1 MPKDLR
7 TYLKQLQET
16 RPNHIKVV
24 DKEIDRKWEI
34 TALIEKMRKD
44 PRYPDFPAV
53 LFRNVKGSK
62 LPVLINLCASY
73 ERLAL
78 SIDTAVKTMVPEYA
92 KREAAAVPPVEVSGR
107 NAPVKEIIWKG
118 DQIDLNKLPTVW
130 HNELDSGYYIDSGVS
145 LLKDPDSGKVNA
157 GIYRHEAQNSRELG
171 IMTNPGHHG
180 SRILRRMRELG
191 KPLEI
196 AIAIGHHPALLM
208 AAVSQLAGIGGE
220 LEACGGLL
228 GEPLEMVRAETLDL
242 MVPARAEIVIEG
254 VIDTDP
260 TAVRLEGPFG
270 EYPRYYTGVGSVP
283 YVKTTAVTMRKDA
296 IYQTVFNGH
305 IEHTCLGALPRMGSL
320 YRRVR
325 EAVPCVTMVNLPVS
339 GMGRAHAYI
348 SVKKTLDGE
357 PKQAAFAALAVDSL
371 IKHVFVVD
379 DDVDVFDEVE
389 VLWCMCTRFQADR
402 DLAIIPYALGNRLTP
417 KSYDIDRNEHE
428 EDRHK
433 KVMET
438 KMILDLTKPAPPTP
452 FPSRC
457 GVPVEVVE
465 RVNLDDLRDYNG
477 LDVVRRGAR

>member
-1 MPKDLR
+1 MRKDLR

-16 RPNHIKVV
+16 CPKHVKVV

-34 TALIEKMRKD
+34 TALVEKMRKD

-53 LFRNVKGSK
+53 LFPNVKGSK

-78 SIDTAVKTMVPEYA
+78 SIDTTVKTMVPEYA
-92 KREAAAVPPVEVSGR
+92 KREANVVPPIEVSGR
-107 NAPVKEIIWKG
+107 NAPVKEVIWKG

-130 HNELDSGYYIDSGVS
+130 HNEFDSGYYIDSGVS

-157 GIYRHEAQNSRELG
+157 GIYRHEVQNSSELG
-171 IMTNPGHHG
+171 FMSNPGHHG
-180 SRILRRMRELG
+180 SHILRRMRELG
-191 KPLEI
+191 KPLEV
-196 AIAIGHHPALLM
+196 AIAIGHHPAFLM

-228 GEPLEMVRAETLDL
+228 GEPLEVVRAETVDL
-242 MVPARAEIVIEG
+242 MVPSRAEIVIEG

-260 TAVRLEGPFG
+260 KAMRKEGPFG
-270 EYPRYYTGVGSVP
+270 EYPRYYTGVGTAP
-283 YVKTTAVTMRKDA
+283 YTKITAITMRKDA
-296 IYQTVFNGH
+296 IYQTVFNAH

-325 EAVPCVTMVNLPVS
+325 EAVPSVTMVNLPVS

-348 SVKKTLDGE
+348 SLKKARDGE
-357 PKQAAFAALAVDSL
+357 PKQVAFAAFAVDPL

-417 KSYDIDRNEHE
+417 KSYDIDRNERL

-438 KMILDLTKPAPPTP
+438 KMILDLTKPAPPTS
-452 FPSRC
+452 FPPLC
-457 GVPVEVVE
+457 GVPAEVVE
-465 RVNLDDLRDYNG
+465 RVTLDALRDYNG
-477 LDVVRRGAR
+477 LDVVRRGAK